1 MAESMTEQQ
10 LVFQEWK
17 NSGTTW
23 TRNEQFDKDGYY
35 VVKNLW
41 DPKEL
46 YDPLPLI
53 HKHRGQYSWW
63 GKKLDQFNYQEIEAQ
78 VEGSLSRYTYPK
90 YLKVHGGI
98 RKKLEKIIGRDLYE
112 TYYYDRYYF
121 LGQELTR
128 HADRDACEISVTVH
142 ISTNLKE
149 QWPIK
154 IKTPDIYAD
163 KEKRELLSLGQIKEV
178 ILEPGDGMIYKG
190 CERPHWRD
198 RMPGTL
204 ETSLAQFNQESVDEL
219 YYHQIF
225 FHYVLQDGER
235 AYCAWDMSR

>member
-1 MAESMTEQQ
+1 MAESMTEEQ
-10 LVFQEWK
+10 LILQEWK

-63 GKKLDQFNYQEIEAQ
+63 GKKLDQFNYQEIEGQ

-112 TYYYDRYYF
+112 TYYYDRFYF
-121 LGQELTR
+121 PGQKLSN
-128 HADRDACEISVTVH
+128 HVDRDACEISVTMH
-142 ISTNLKE
+142 ISSNLKE
-149 QWPIK
+149 PWALW
-154 IKTPDIYAD
+154 IKTPDNYSDKKNSHLISKGENRYIY
-163 KEKRELLSLGQIKEV
+163 LGS
-178 ILEPGDGMIYKG
+178 GDAVLYKG

-198 RMPGTL
+198 PMPGLL
-204 ETSLAQFNQESVDEL
+204 ETSLDYTKGNERKDL

-235 AYCAWDMSR
+235 AHCAWDMAR

>member
-1 MAESMTEQQ
+1 MAESMTEEQ
-10 LVFQEWK
+10 LVLQEWK

-121 LGQELTR
+121 LGQELTK

-198 RMPGTL
+198 RMPGIL
-204 ETSLAQFNQESVDEL
+204 ETSLAQLNQKTLDQL

-235 AYCAWDMSR
+235 AHCAWDMAR

>member
-1 MAESMTEQQ
+1 MAESMTEEQ
-10 LVFQEWK
+10 LILQEWK

-63 GKKLDQFNYQEIEAQ
+63 GKKLDQFNYQEIEGQ

-121 LGQELTR
+121 LGQELTK

-190 CERPHWRD
+190 FERPHWRD

-204 ETSLAQFNQESVDEL
+204 ETLLAQFNQKSLDEF

-235 AYCAWDMSR
+235 AHCAWDMAR

>member
-10 LVFQEWK
+10 IVLQEWK

-98 RKKLEKIIGRDLYE
+98 RKKLEKIIGRNLYE

-121 LGQELTR
+121 LGQELSK
-128 HADRDACEISVTVH
+128 HVDRDACEISVTVH

-154 IKTPDIYAD
+154 IKTPDTYAD
-163 KEKRELLSLGQIKEV
+163 KEKKELLSLGQTKQV

-198 RMPGTL
+198 RMPGIL
-204 ETSLAQFNQESVDEL
+204 ETSLAQLNQKTLDQL

-235 AYCAWDMSR
+235 AHCAWDMAR

>member
-1 MAESMTEQQ
+1 MAESMTEEQ
-10 LVFQEWK
+10 LVLQEWK

-63 GKKLDQFNYQEIEAQ
+63 GKKLDQFNYQEIEGQ

-121 LGQELTR
+121 PGQELTK

-198 RMPGTL
+198 RMPGIL
-204 ETSLAQFNQESVDEL
+204 ETSLAQLNQKTLDQL

-235 AYCAWDMSR
+235 AHCAWDMAR

>member
-1 MAESMTEQQ
+1 MTESMIEER
-10 LVFQEWK
+10 LVYQEWK

-63 GKKLDQFNYQEIEAQ
+63 GKKLDQFNYQEIEGQ

-121 LGQELTR
+121 PGQELTR

-149 QWPIK
+149 QWPIY
-154 IKTPDIYAD
+154 IKTPDTYAD
-163 KEKRELLSLGQIKEV
+163 KEKRELLSLGHTKEV

-198 RMPGTL
+198 PMPGSKGKVFGKKV
-204 ETSLAQFNQESVDEL
+204 EY

-225 FHYVLQDGER
+225 FHYVLQDGQR
-235 AYCAWDMSR
+235 AQCAWDRVH